1 MDTSLNLILAVLRVL
16 VAIPLLMQI
25 RLGVIYRRTL
35 DADGCIHW
43 ANFVSPGIALL
54 AITAGPRL
62 A

>member
-25 RLGVIYRRTL
+25 RPGVIYRRTL
-35 DADGCIHW
+35 DADGCFHW